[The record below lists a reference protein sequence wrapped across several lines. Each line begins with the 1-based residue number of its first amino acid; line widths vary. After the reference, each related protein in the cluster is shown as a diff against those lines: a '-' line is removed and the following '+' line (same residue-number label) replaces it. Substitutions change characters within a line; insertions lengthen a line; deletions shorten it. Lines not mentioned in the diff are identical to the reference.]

1 MYCKAKPRDWS
12 LRWAGDDSKLLK
24 PAGLLS
30 DEFENN
36 AGCVEPVLERKY
48 CRVLGVKPWARIQ
61 LVKSSIGQLEYLS
74 GLVVAETKQCD
85 KIDSMFKE
93 FVKLMVRSKVGAE
106 VYKLLPSKWVY
117 CRRENEEGA
126 FLGVESLA
134 LKVENPVFPEMYK
147 LARIYQEDNLVK
159 NFFVRYV
166 CN

>member
-1 MYCKAKPRDWS
+1 VYCKAKPSDWS

-48 CRVLGVKPWARIQ
+48 CEVLGVKPWASIQ

-74 GLVVAETKQCD
+74 GLVVAETRQYD

-93 FVKLMVRSKVGAE
+93 FVKLMVKSKVGAE
-106 VYKLLPSKWVY
+106 VCKLLPSKWVY

-134 LKVENPVFPEMYK
+134 LKVENPVFPEMY
-147 LARIYQEDNLVK
+147 
-159 NFFVRYV
+159 VRYV
-166 CN
+166 C